1 LNGQGLFLWR
11 RVEKGESMGALI
23 LGVLL
28 AIAAFW
34 AVGAHNRLVRLR
46 AEVVRQWS
54 SVDAV
59 WLRLVVRM
67 QGGIAARQSLTD
79 AQGADDLQTLQSAC
93 DELLEALSQARLQA
107 LDAESHKQV
116 QLQHQKVVAEIR
128 RMLQTENDAVKPD
141 LEIALNRMRQTL
153 PAALIPYHVAVAAY
167 NEALAMRPASWLANR
182 LKLQPAMRMDLSMGA
197 A

>member
-1 LNGQGLFLWR
+1 M
-11 RVEKGESMGALI
+11 VALI
-23 LGVLL
+23 LGLML
-28 AIAAFW
+28 AIAVFW

-67 QGGIAARQSLTD
+67 QGGIAARQTLALIEGPDELHS
-79 AQGADDLQTLQSAC
+79 LQSAC

-107 LDAESHKQV
+107 LDAESQKLV
-116 QLQHQKVVAEIR
+116 MVQHQKVVVEIR
-128 RMLQTENDAVKPD
+128 RLLQTENDAVKPD
-141 LEIALNRMRQTL
+141 LEIALSRMRQTL
-153 PAALIPYHVAVAAY
+153 PAALIPYHVAVVAY
-167 NEALAMRPASWLANR
+167 NEALAMRPASWLARR
-182 LKLQPAMRMDLSMGA
+182 LKLQPAIRMDLSMGA